1 LNKNCP
7 QYFTPF
13 QEQIKKLSLEQSKDL
28 LTQLVVA
35 EPAAVSVAMN
45 QMAGGAGA
53 PTPSSPP
60 TPDIADWCKC
70 GHCPDMATIAER
82 HCCRRTA
89 GQCITVEQR
98 AYMQRHVLD
107 KETLKLVIK
116 SRNDYYGF
124 IDEANNNNF
133 RYAAYRQYTLW
144 RWGRLGK
151 HRREVIP
158 ACVVKGI
165 RNAYPEASGY
175 TGFKPSVGF

>member
-1 LNKNCP
+1 
-7 QYFTPF
+7 
-13 QEQIKKLSLEQSKDL
+13 LSLEQSKDL

-45 QMAGGAGA
+45 QMVGGAGA